1 MKSLLSVLKR
11 KFAPSDPDAAIKA
24 NPRDISAWV
33 RLIDTHALSGSLS
46 PHAMAL
52 VKSHGLHPTGHAV
65 HAFAADIAAKGGEA
79 LERLA
84 ADPTQN
90 VEDAIEELVKWK
102 TAIQCGHSHD
112 VSKGYFIDAE
122 PHMELQWNQII
133 FPLIRD
139 LEFTTVL
146 DLACGHGRNSEFLRR
161 HTKSPHLVDINQ
173 SCIDACRM
181 RFGDTKDGT
190 RFRYHVTDGNHL
202 KMIEN
207 ERITLVYS
215 WDSMVHFDKL
225 IIRDY
230 LLDIQRVLKPGGSA
244 FLHHSNY
251 GERAP
256 DSNWATNTGTR
267 SDMSGKIMR
276 EYAAATGLDVVL
288 QDIHGRAE
296 GRGEDGLDCVSILHK
311 RRVG

>member
-1 MKSLLSVLKR
+1 M
-11 KFAPSDPDAAIKA
+11 
-24 NPRDISAWV
+24 
-33 RLIDTHALSGSLS
+33 
-46 PHAMAL
+46 
-52 VKSHGLHPTGHAV
+52 
-65 HAFAADIAAKGGEA
+65 
-79 LERLA
+79 
-84 ADPTQN
+84 
-90 VEDAIEELVKWK
+90 EDAIEELVRWK

-161 HTKSPHLVDINQ
+161 HSKSPHLVDINQ

-207 ERITLVYS
+207 ESITLVYS

-230 LLDIQRVLKPGGSA
+230 LLDIQRVLKPGRIGVPTSFELRREGPRQQLGHEHRYA
-244 FLHHSNY
+244 VRHARQNY
-251 GERAP
+251 ARIRCC
-256 DSNWATNTGTR
+256 DWA
-267 SDMSGKIMR
+267 
-276 EYAAATGLDVVL
+276 
-288 QDIHGRAE
+288 
-296 GRGEDGLDCVSILHK
+296 
-311 RRVG
+311 